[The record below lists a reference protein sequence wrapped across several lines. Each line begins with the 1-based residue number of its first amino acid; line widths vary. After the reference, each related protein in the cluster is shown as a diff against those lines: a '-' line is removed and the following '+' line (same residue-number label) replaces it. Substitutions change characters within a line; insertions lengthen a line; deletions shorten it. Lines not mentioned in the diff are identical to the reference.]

1 MFSNFFALLIIAGRR
16 VWNQRLL
23 MVCLLS
29 GLVAAVGILA
39 SIPLYADAVQ
49 HRLMQ
54 GELTEAGAYRPPFSF
69 LWRYIG
75 AWNGNID
82 QAKYGPLDEY
92 LSRQSANTIGLPL
105 STLVR
110 HAQTDK
116 LRLFPAAESQ
126 SFAGRGGGAEPLLWM
141 TLGFI
146 SGLEDRIQVIEGVF
160 PRAAAAG
167 GDVEVLVS
175 QTLADQLGVQVGERY
190 MLLGQGTK
198 GARIPVKIVGVWRAA
213 NPGDSFWF
221 YQPQSFDE
229 VLLSSEA
236 AFTSQVMPSF
246 ERPLALVVWYQ
257 VFDGERVRTA
267 DVPRLLDGVTTVEAR
282 VTALLNNTTL
292 DASPVAALRTYSEAA
307 RTLTLVLTIFSVP
320 VLLLVL
326 YFIGQIASMVVQRGQ
341 GEIALLRSRGTTR
354 AQVLFIHFLEG
365 LLIGGLGLLI
375 GLAAGAA
382 LAQWM
387 GRMRSFLDPSLTN
400 GHALLIVFSPQ
411 ALWSGLIGVVLAI
424 LAMLLPALSAS
435 RHTIV
440 TFRWSQARSLRQP
453 FWQRYFLDGLLLIPT
468 IYGWYMLRQQGSM
481 ALAGQGGNPFFN
493 PLLFLVPALFC
504 FSLALLFMR
513 LFPPVL
519 RLGAWLADRLPGVTA
534 LLTLRQVARST
545 GQYVGPLLL
554 LTITLSLATFTASM
568 AATLDQHLNDQAYYQ
583 VGADVNLSELGE
595 DTTEQQQTTLPGQ
608 QPAPVQKKEGEPR
621 WLFVPVSEH
630 LRVNGVKA
638 AARVGDY
645 SVTSNIG
652 GRQQTGRLLGI
663 DRAELPAV
671 AFFRSDFARQE
682 ALGSLMNRLA
692 LNRAN
697 LLASGDFLAQNN
709 LKIGDPLKLTINA
722 AGDFKT
728 IDFTVAGR
736 LDLFPTLYPQ
746 DGPFFIANLEY
757 VFEQLGGLYPYDVWL
772 TTDRSMSGEKIAK
785 DVRALG
791 ITVVTAEDARALIDA
806 EQSRPERQGL
816 FGLLSVGFLAA
827 ASLTV
832 LGFLVYAIV
841 SFRRRFIELGML
853 RAVGLSV
860 TQMALFLTGE
870 QAIVILT
877 GAGLGTVL
885 GIAAS
890 QIFIPFLQIGAS
902 KAATVPPFVVQIA
915 WNQLWTIYA
924 VFGAMFL
931 IAVGVLIALMRR
943 MKVFEAVKLGE
954 SI

>member
-1 MFSNFFALLIIAGRR
+1 MPATFLSLLGIAARR
-16 VWNQRLL
+16 VWHQRLL
-23 MVCLLS
+23 MLCLLA
-29 GLVAAVGILA
+29 GLIVAVGILF

-49 HRLMQ
+49 HRLLQ
-54 GELTEAGAYRPPFSF
+54 GELTEAGTYRPPFSF

-82 QAKYGPLDEY
+82 REQYQPLDEY
-92 LSRQSANTIGLPL
+92 LSRQAQGTIGLPL

-116 LRLFPAAESQ
+116 LRLFPAADAQTFS
-126 SFAGRGGGAEPLLWM
+126 GREPLLWM

-146 SGLEDRIQVIEGVF
+146 SGLEDHIQLVEGAF
-160 PRAAAAG
+160 PREAAPG
-167 GDVEVLVS
+167 SDVEVLVS
-175 QTLADQLGVQVGERY
+175 QTLADQLGLQVGERY
-190 MLLGQGTK
+190 MLLGQGSK
-198 GARIPVKIVGVWRAA
+198 GARIPVKIAGVWRAA
-213 NPGDSFWF
+213 NPGEPFWF
-221 YQPQSFDE
+221 YQPQSFYE

-236 AFTSQVMPSF
+236 AFTSQVLPSF
-246 ERPLALVVWYQ
+246 EKPLASVVWYQ
-257 VFDGERVRTA
+257 VFDGDRVRSA

-292 DASPVAALRTYSEAA
+292 DASPVAALKTYSGAA

-326 YFIGQIASMVVQRGQ
+326 YFIGQIAAMVVQRGQ

-354 AQVLFIHFLEG
+354 VQVLFIHFLEG
-365 LLIGGLGLLI
+365 LLIGGLGLII
-375 GLAAGAA
+375 GLAMGAA

-387 GRMRSFLDPSLTN
+387 GRMRSFLDPSLTDS
-400 GHALLIVFSPQ
+400 GALLIVFSPQ
-411 ALWSGLIGVVLAI
+411 TMWYGLIGVGLAI
-424 LAMLLPALSAS
+424 ASMLFPALSAS

-440 TFRWSQARSLRQP
+440 TFRWSQARSLRKP
-453 FWQRYFLDGLLLIPT
+453 FWQRFYLDGLLLIPT
-468 IYGWYMLRQQGSM
+468 IYGWYVLRQQGNI
-481 ALAGQGGNPFFN
+481 AAGQGGLFSN

-504 FSLALLFMR
+504 FSLALIFMR
-513 LFPPVL
+513 VFPLVL
-519 RLGAWLADRLPGVTA
+519 RGLAWLADRLPGVTT

-545 GQYVGPLLL
+545 GQYAGPLLL
-554 LTITLSLATFTASM
+554 LTITLSLAAFTASM
-568 AATLDQHLNDQAYYQ
+568 AATLDHHLHDQAYYQ

-595 DTTEQQQTTLPGQ
+595 DTTEQQQATLPGQ
-608 QPAPVQKKEGEPR
+608 QPVPQPRKEGEPR

-663 DRAELPAV
+663 DRAEFPAV
-671 AFFRSDFARQE
+671 AFFRNDFASRE
-682 ALGSLMNRLA
+682 VLGGLMNRLA
-692 LNRAN
+692 HNRAN
-697 LLASGDFLAQNN
+697 ILVSREFLAQNN

-728 IDFTVAGR
+728 IDFAAAGA
-736 LDLFPTLYPQ
+736 LDLFPTAYPQ

-757 VFEQLGGLYPYDVWL
+757 IFEQMGGLYPYDVWL
-772 TTDRSMSGEKIAK
+772 ATDRSADVEQIAQ

-816 FGLLSVGFLAA
+816 FGLLSTGFLAA
-827 ASLTV
+827 AALTV

-877 GAGLGTVL
+877 GAGLGTLL
-885 GIAAS
+885 GVAAS
-890 QIFIPFLQIGAS
+890 QIFIPFLQFGAS
-902 KAATVPPFVVQIA
+902 KAAMVPPFVVQIA

-924 VFGAMFL
+924 VFGVMFL
-931 IAVGVLIALMRR
+931 IAVGVLIALLVR

>member
-1 MFSNFFALLIIAGRR
+1 LLSNFFSLLIIAARR
-16 VWNQRLL
+16 VWNHRLL
-23 MVCLLS
+23 MLCLLV
-29 GLVAAVGILA
+29 GLVVAVGILS

-54 GELTEAGAYRPPFSF
+54 GELTEAGTHRPPFSF

-82 QAKYGPLDEY
+82 RDQYQPLDEY
-92 LSRQSANTIGLPL
+92 LSRQSADTIGLPL

-116 LRLFPAAESQ
+116 LRLFPAAEAQ
-126 SFAGRGGGAEPLLWM
+126 SFTGREPLLWM
-141 TLGFI
+141 TMGFI
-146 SGLEDRIQVIEGVF
+146 SGLEDHIQLVEGEF
-160 PRAAAAG
+160 PREAAPGA
-167 GDVEVLVS
+167 DVEVLVS

-190 MLLGQGTK
+190 ILLGQGSK
-198 GARIPVKIVGVWRAA
+198 GARIPVKIVGVWRAT
-213 NPGDSFWF
+213 NPSEPFWF

-236 AFTSQVMPSF
+236 AFTAQVMPSF
-246 ERPLALVVWYQ
+246 EKPLASVVWYQ
-257 VFDGERVRTA
+257 VFDGDRVRTA

-320 VLLLVL
+320 VLLLVSF
-326 YFIGQIASMVVQRGQ
+326 FIGQIAAMVVQRGQ

-400 GHALLIVFSPQ
+400 GRALLIVFSPQ
-411 ALWSGLIGVVLAI
+411 ALWYGLIGVGLAI
-424 LAMLLPALSAS
+424 AAMLIPALGAS

-440 TFRWSQARSLRQP
+440 TFRWSQARSLRKP
-453 FWQRYFLDGLLLIPT
+453 FWQRYYLDGLLLIPT
-468 IYGWYMLRQQGSM
+468 IYGWYLLRQQGSV

-513 LFPPVL
+513 FFPLVL
-519 RLGAWLADRLPGVTA
+519 RFCAWLADRLPGITA

-545 GQYVGPLLL
+545 GQYTGPLLL
-554 LTITLSLATFTASM
+554 LTITLSLAAFTASM
-568 AATLDQHLNDQAYYQ
+568 AATLDHHLIDQSYYQ
-583 VGADVNLSELGE
+583 VGADINLSELGQ

-608 QPAPVQKKEGEPR
+608 QPAVQTKKEDEPR

-630 LRVNGVKA
+630 LRVNGVNA

-663 DRAELPAV
+663 DRAEFPAV
-671 AFFRSDFARQE
+671 AFFRGDFAQRE
-682 ALGSLMNRLA
+682 SLGSLMNHLA
-692 LNRAN
+692 LKSAN
-697 LLASGDFLAQNN
+697 ILVSRDFLAQNT

-728 IDFTVAGR
+728 IDFTVAGA

-757 VFEQLGGLYPYDVWL
+757 IFEQMGGLYPYDVWL
-772 TTDRSMSGEKIAK
+772 ATDRSANGEQIAAE
-785 DVRALG
+785 VRALG

-827 ASLTV
+827 ATLTV
-832 LGFLVYAIV
+832 LGFLVYAII

-915 WNQLWTIYA
+915 WTQLWTIYA

-931 IAVGVLIALMRR
+931 VAVSVLIALLIR

>member
-1 MFSNFFALLIIAGRR
+1 LLSNFFSLLIIAARR

-23 MVCLLS
+23 MLCLLA
-29 GLVAAVGILA
+29 GLVAAVGILS

-49 HRLMQ
+49 HRLLQ
-54 GELTEAGAYRPPFSF
+54 GELTEAGTYRPPFSF

-75 AWNGNID
+75 TWNGNID
-82 QAKYGPLDEY
+82 QEKYRPLDEY
-92 LSRQSANTIGLPL
+92 LSQQSANTIGLSL

-116 LRLFPAAESQ
+116 LRLFPAAEAQ
-126 SFAGRGGGAEPLLWM
+126 SFAGREPLLWM

-146 SGLEDRIQVIEGVF
+146 SGLEDHIQLVEGEF
-160 PRAAAAG
+160 PREAAPGSAPDGAPG

-190 MLLGQGTK
+190 NLLGQGSQ

-213 NPGDSFWF
+213 NSGEPFWF

-229 VLLSSEA
+229 VLLSSESAFA
-236 AFTSQVMPSF
+236 AQVLPAV
-246 ERPLALVVWYQ
+246 EKPLASVVWYQ
-257 VFDGERVRTA
+257 VFDGDRVRTA
-267 DVPRLLDGVTTVEAR
+267 DVPRLLDGVKTVEAR
-282 VTALLNNTTL
+282 VTSLLNNTTL
-292 DASPVAALRTYSEAA
+292 DASPVAALKTYSEAA
-307 RTLTLVLTIFSVP
+307 STLTLALTIFSAP

-326 YFIGQIASMVVQRGQ
+326 YFIGQIAAMVVQRGQ

-387 GRMRSFLDPSLTN
+387 GRMRSFLDPSLAD

-411 ALWSGLIGVVLAI
+411 ALWYGLIGVGLAI
-424 LAMLLPALSAS
+424 MAMLIPALSAS

-440 TFRWSQARSLRQP
+440 TFRWSQARALRKP
-453 FWQRYFLDGLLLIPT
+453 FWQRFYLDGLLLIPT

-481 ALAGQGGNPFFN
+481 ALAGQSGNPFFN

-513 LFPPVL
+513 FFPLVL
-519 RLGAWLADRLPGVTA
+519 RFCAWLADRLPGITA

-554 LTITLSLATFTASM
+554 LTITLSLAAFTASM
-568 AATLDQHLNDQAYYQ
+568 AATLDHHLHDQAYYQ
-583 VGADVNLSELGE
+583 IGADVNLSELGE

-608 QPAPVQKKEGEPR
+608 QPVQQPRQEGEPR

-630 LRVNGVKA
+630 LRVNGVNA

-663 DRAELPAV
+663 DRAEFPAV
-671 AFFRSDFARQE
+671 AFFRSDFAQRE
-682 ALGSLMNRLA
+682 VLGSLMNRLA

-697 LLASGDFLAQNN
+697 LLVSRDFLAQNN
-709 LKIGDPLKLTINA
+709 
-722 AGDFKT
+722 
-728 IDFTVAGR
+728 
-736 LDLFPTLYPQ
+736 
-746 DGPFFIANLEY
+746 
-757 VFEQLGGLYPYDVWL
+757 
-772 TTDRSMSGEKIAK
+772 
-785 DVRALG
+785 
-791 ITVVTAEDARALIDA
+791 
-806 EQSRPERQGL
+806 
-816 FGLLSVGFLAA
+816 
-827 ASLTV
+827 
-832 LGFLVYAIV
+832 
-841 SFRRRFIELGML
+841 
-853 RAVGLSV
+853 
-860 TQMALFLTGE
+860 
-870 QAIVILT
+870 
-877 GAGLGTVL
+877 
-885 GIAAS
+885 
-890 QIFIPFLQIGAS
+890 
-902 KAATVPPFVVQIA
+902 
-915 WNQLWTIYA
+915 
-924 VFGAMFL
+924 
-931 IAVGVLIALMRR
+931 
-943 MKVFEAVKLGE
+943 
-954 SI
+954 

>member
-1 MFSNFFALLIIAGRR
+1 LRSNFFSLLIIAAQR

-23 MVCLLS
+23 MLCLLV
-29 GLVAAVGILA
+29 GLVVAVGILS

-49 HRLMQ
+49 HRLLQ
-54 GELTEAGAYRPPFSF
+54 GELTEAGTYRPPFAF

-82 QAKYGPLDEY
+82 RDQYQPLDEY
-92 LSRQSANTIGLPL
+92 LSRQAANTISLPL

-116 LRLFPAAESQ
+116 LRLFPAADAQ
-126 SFAGRGGGAEPLLWM
+126 NFVGREPLLWM

-146 SGLEDRIQVIEGVF
+146 SGLEDHIQLVEGDF
-160 PRAAAAG
+160 PRESAPDN
-167 GDVEVLVS
+167 DVEVLVS
-175 QTLADQLGVQVGERY
+175 QTLADQLGVQAGERY
-190 MLLGQGTK
+190 MLVGQGSK
-198 GARIPVKIVGVWRAA
+198 GARLPVKIVGVWRAA
-213 NPGDSFWF
+213 NPSEPFWF

-229 VLLSSEA
+229 VLLTSEGAFMTQVLPSSEK
-236 AFTSQVMPSF
+236 
-246 ERPLALVVWYQ
+246 PLASVVWYQ
-257 VFDGERVRTA
+257 VFDGDRVRTA

-282 VTALLNNTTL
+282 ATALLNNTTL
-292 DASPVAALRTYSEAA
+292 DASPVAALRTYSQAA
-307 RTLTLVLTIFSVP
+307 GTLTLVLTIFSVP

-326 YFIGQIASMVVQRGQ
+326 YFIGQIAAMVVQRGQ
-341 GEIALLRSRGTTR
+341 GEIALLRSRGMTR
-354 AQVLFIHFLEG
+354 VQVLFIHFLEG

-411 ALWSGLIGVVLAI
+411 ALWYGLIGVGLAI
-424 LAMLLPALSAS
+424 AAMLIPALSAS

-440 TFRWSQARSLRQP
+440 TFRWSQARSLRKP
-453 FWQRYFLDGLLLIPT
+453 FWQRYYLDGLLLILT
-468 IYGWYMLRQQGSM
+468 IYGWYVLRQQGSV
-481 ALAGQGGNPFFN
+481 AGVGQGGNAFFN

-513 LFPPVL
+513 LFPL
-519 RLGAWLADRLPGVTA
+519 LMRLFAWLADWLPGITA

-545 GQYVGPLLL
+545 GQYAGPLLL
-554 LTITLSLATFTASM
+554 LAITLSLAAFTASM
-568 AATLDQHLNDQAYYQ
+568 AATLDHHLIDQSYYQ

-595 DTTEQQQTTLPGQ
+595 DTTEQQQSTLPGQ
-608 QPAPVQKKEGEPR
+608 QQVPQRQEGEPR
-621 WLFVPVSEH
+621 WLFMPVSEH
-630 LRVNGVKA
+630 LRVDGVQA

-663 DRAELPAV
+663 DRAEFPAV
-671 AFFRSDFARQE
+671 AFFRSDFAQRE
-682 ALGSLMNRLA
+682 SLGSVMNRLA
-692 LNRAN
+692 LNHAN
-697 LLASGDFLAQNN
+697 LLVSRDFLAQNS

-728 IDFTVAGR
+728 IDFTVAGA
-736 LDLFPTLYPQ
+736 LELFPTLYPQ

-757 VFEQLGGLYPYDVWL
+757 IFEQMGGLYPYDVWL
-772 TTDRSMSGEKIAK
+772 ATDRSSNSEQIAQ
-785 DVRALG
+785 DTRALG

-827 ASLTV
+827 AALTV

-877 GAGLGTVL
+877 GAGLGTLL

-902 KAATVPPFVVQIA
+902 KTAMVPPFVVQIA
-915 WNQLWTIYA
+915 WVQMWTIYA

-931 IAVGVLIALMRR
+931 IAVGVLIVLLIR